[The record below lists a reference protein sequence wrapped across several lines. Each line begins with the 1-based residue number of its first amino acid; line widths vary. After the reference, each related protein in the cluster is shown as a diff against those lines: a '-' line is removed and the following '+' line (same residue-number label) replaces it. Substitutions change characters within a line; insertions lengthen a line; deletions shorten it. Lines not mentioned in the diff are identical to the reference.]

1 MGAQGPCR
9 RLERGATQQRWL
21 SAHASQEGARPG
33 LGIVTWPVT
42 ETALRPRELTVPR
55 DRHGADFSV
64 PHTVSLELPW
74 KQGG

>member
-1 MGAQGPCR
+1 MGAQGPCQ

-33 LGIVTWPVT
+33 LGIVT

-74 KQGG
+74 KRGG